1 MSFLDGFLLRL
12 IKITKMSIGDYAKR
26 QLRRIGEYY
35 VDVIDGWF
43 AYFISGSSTLSRLK
57 PMELTGSSNAR
68 NALKPR
74 RKGWHSGIECFFI
87 PIVFLRNIFQ
97 RKPAEI
103 IVS

>member
-1 MSFLDGFLLRL
+1 M
-12 IKITKMSIGDYAKR
+12 DYAKR

-43 AYFISGSSTLSRLK
+43 VYFISGSSTLLRLK

-74 RKGWHSGIECFFI
+74 R
-87 PIVFLRNIFQ
+87 
-97 RKPAEI
+97 
-103 IVS
+103 